1 MNERAL
7 LARKCMDAR
16 PRLIAALAAHFSD
29 LDLAEEAF
37 DAALEAC
44 LRQDDPPDNI
54 AGWLMSVAR
63 RKGIDMIRRRSAEA
77 RAGDAAAL
85 IEEGEADMGDVIAL
99 PDPIPDER
107 LRLLFI
113 CCHPAITLETRAALA
128 LKVICGLP
136 VGTIARLFLIGEPA
150 MFQRI
155 TRAKAKVR
163 GAGIA
168 FDLPQRR
175 DWPERLD
182 AVLLTLELAYT
193 AAYQDAAGE
202 IDSEL
207 SAEIG
212 RLAAMLADLLP
223 DEPEAL
229 GLAALITI
237 ARSREEARVGRSGAM
252 IPLSKQDTAL
262 WNRQAIEQ
270 ARRWLDEAAAK
281 QQTGPYQIMAA
292 IQLTHARRAFDGKT
306 DWPAIVTLYDALM
319 MVRPGPMVQVNRAL
333 AMAEA
338 HSIEAGLAELEAV
351 DPKRLVNARPYH
363 VARAKLQERAGNHEA
378 AIEALDTAQTLGPPQ
393 AERLFLTQWRE
404 TLMAAQ
410 S

>member
-1 MNERAL
+1 
-7 LARKCMDAR
+7 MDAR

-37 DAALEAC
+37 DAALAVC
-44 LRQDDPPDNI
+44 LTQGDPPDHI

-63 RKGIDMIRRRSAEA
+63 RKGIDIIRKRSAEF

-85 IEEGEADMGDVIAL
+85 IKEGAMDMGEVIAL

-113 CCHPAITLETRAALA
+113 CCHPAIALETRAALA
-128 LKVICGLP
+128 LKIICGLP
-136 VGTIARLFLIGEPA
+136 VCTIARLFLIGEPA

-163 GAGIA
+163 EAGIP
-168 FDLPQRR
+168 FDLPERR

-182 AVLLTLELAYT
+182 AILLTLELAYT

-202 IDSEL
+202 LDAEL

-212 RLAAMLADLLP
+212 RLAAMIADLFP
-223 DEPEAL
+223 EEPEAL
-229 GLAALITI
+229 GLAALITL
-237 ARSREEARVGRSGAM
+237 ARSRETERIGQDGAM
-252 IPLSKQDTAL
+252 IPLSKQDPVL

-270 ARRWLDEAAAK
+270 ARAWLDMAMIK

-292 IQLTHARRAFDGKT
+292 IQLTHARRAFHGET
-306 DWPAIVTLYDALM
+306 DWRAIASLYDALM
-319 MVRPGPMVQVNRAL
+319 MVRPGPVVHVNRAL
-333 AMAEA
+333 AIAECKGA
-338 HSIEAGLAELEAV
+338 ELGLAELDAV
-351 DPKRLVNARPYH
+351 DANRLSNARPYY
-363 VARAKLQERAGNHEA
+363 VARAKLLERAGENEA
-378 AIEALDTAQTLGPPQ
+378 AIKALDSALKFEPPR
-393 AERLFLTQWRE
+393 AERLFLQKWRDAL
-404 TLMAAQ
+404 TLI
-410 S
+410 